1 MKRKIVVS
9 GRGEVRGRPDVM
21 TVQVGVSLVRETVG
35 VAATE
40 AASLAAE
47 LVHVLQFSGVESDDI
62 QTANY
67 SIHPEYEH
75 TAHRQR
81 LVGYRVTNALVVK
94 IRDLEQ
100 SGAVLDAVASV
111 AGDDVTMGGVGFEIE
126 DDAELVTAARE
137 QAWNDAVAKARQLA
151 DLAGLELG
159 NAISIEE
166 TVAGGGHPVARAF
179 AMDEAVAFQSTPIET
194 GSRAV
199 IIDLRVAFQLL
210 D

>member
-1 MKRKIVVS
+1 
-9 GRGEVRGRPDVM
+9 M
-21 TVQVGVSLVRETVG
+21 TVQVGVSLVRQTVG
-35 VAATE
+35 VAASE
-40 AASLAAE
+40 AASLASE
-47 LVHVLQFSGVESDDI
+47 LVRVLQGSGVEPDDI

-75 TAHRQR
+75 TSHRQR

-100 SGAVLDAVASV
+100 SGTVLDAVSTV
-111 AGDDVTMGGVGFEIE
+111 AGDDVTMGGVGFDIE

-137 QAWNDAVAKARQLA
+137 KAWNDAVARARQLA

-166 TVAGGGHPVARAF
+166 IAAGGGHPVARAF
-179 AMDEAVAFQSTPIET
+179 AMDEAASFQSTPIET
-194 GSRAV
+194 GSRGV
-199 IIDLRVAFQLL
+199 IIDVRVAFELL
-210 D
+210 S